1 MKTKE
6 RLIKKKKKNKGN
18 KENKEET
25 TKNPKTKT
33 QTSKKIILET
43 SADLYNLPISAIKS
57 TKLYDFSG
65 KYFEQIYKD
74 LLKAEKNGGEL
85 EISNIY
91 NKTSVNKK
99 EIRIN
104 KIIIRIINPFFKAN
118 QELGI
123 IGSIKELGNWNQD
136 KSPKMEYYEEENIW
150 QKELIL
156 NKKEDFEYKFIFISN
171 GVVKKWEDGNNRM
184 FKYSYIKKLIENN
197 LDDGYAH
204 LEEENNES
212 YDYDLNEHTL
222 YINCDWR
229 NK

>member
-43 SADLYNLPISAIKS
+43 SADLYNLPISAIKN

-136 KSPKMEYYEEENIW
+136 KSQKMDYYEEENIW

-171 GVVKKWEDGNNRM
+171 GVVKKWEDGNNRI
-184 FKYSYIKKLIENN
+184 FKYSLLKN
-197 LDDGYAH
+197 
-204 LEEENNES
+204 
-212 YDYDLNEHTL
+212 
-222 YINCDWR
+222 
-229 NK
+229 